1 MPDMVLAAAPERS
14 PHKAGGWFGMM
25 ALIVTEAALFFYLLM
40 SYYYF
45 VLWSDGGF
53 VPDASPTFEL
63 SAPNTV
69 ILLLSSGAV
78 WWGEKGAP
86 KLSPRQ
92 ETVGLLGAI
101 VLGTIFVGIQLL
113 EWAHK
118 PFHFNQTTY
127 SAIYYT
133 ITGFHMVHVVVGLIV
148 LAVTLVWSR
157 LEQRRKGAGK
167 TSIAIAAVYW
177 HFVDVV
183 WLAVFFTLYVTPYL
197 GVR

>member
-1 MPDMVLAAAPERS
+1 MRELVVAVALERA

-25 ALIVTEAALFFYLLM
+25 TLIVTEAALFFYLLM

-45 VLWSDGGF
+45 VLWDDVGF
-53 VPDASPTFEL
+53 VPNALPKFEL

-78 WWGEKGAP
+78 WWGEKGAS
-86 KLSPRQ
+86 KSSLRQ
-92 ETVGLLGAI
+92 TTTGLLGAI
-101 VLGTIFVGIQLL
+101 VLGTIFVGIQLM

-127 SAIYYT
+127 SAIYFT

-148 LAVTLVWSR
+148 LAVTLTWSW